1 MIKDGWFH
9 SGDLGYLDKDGEI
22 IVVDRKKETISTG
35 GEKVY
40 PHEVEEILESHPKI
54 EHACVI
60 GVPDE
65 TWGSI
70 VRAIIVLYEGVTAT
84 QEEIIDWCR
93 DKMTGFKRPKSVII
107 VNDSAAEPVG
117 KVMRS
122 QVKEKY
128 GRP

>member
-1 MIKDGWFH
+1 MKNLL
-9 SGDLGYLDKDGEI
+9 SRPRK
-22 IVVDRKKETISTG
+22 DRKNETISTG

-40 PHEVEEILESHPKI
+40 PREVEEILESHPKV

-70 VRAIIVLYEGVTAT
+70 VRAILVLHEGYTDT

-107 VNDSAAEPVG
+107 VDSLPLSPVG
-117 KVMRS
+117 KVMRA
-122 QVKEKY
+122 QIKEKY
-128 GRP
+128 GFPSN